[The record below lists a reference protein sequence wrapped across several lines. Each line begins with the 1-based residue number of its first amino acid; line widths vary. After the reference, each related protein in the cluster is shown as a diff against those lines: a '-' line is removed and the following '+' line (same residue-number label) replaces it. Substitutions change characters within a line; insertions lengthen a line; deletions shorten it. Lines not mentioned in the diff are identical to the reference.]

1 MSPSLELTRRA
12 GSPMLFASGNPPDQG
27 SPYDKTSREAAL
39 PGQRRVLI
47 VEDEAVV
54 AMNID
59 SALAEA
65 GFEILDIVDT
75 EQGAIDAARRL
86 NPDIVLMDITLREGN
101 GISAAKRIQQQ
112 QNAKIIFLS
121 GNSDP
126 RTLADAHAIKAAGF
140 ILKPFVTERLAK
152 LVLAAM
158 TG

>member
-1 MSPSLELTRRA
+1 MPL
-12 GSPMLFASGNPPDQG
+12 LFASGAPPDDG
-27 SPYDKTSREAAL
+27 PSSGRAPRETAL
-39 PGQRRVLI
+39 PGKRRLLI

-59 SALAEA
+59 SALAAA

-75 EQGAIDAARRL
+75 EQDAIDAARRL

-112 QNAKIIFLS
+112 QNTQIIFLS

-152 LVLAAM
+152 LVVAAI